1 LAALYVTS
9 LQAGV
14 GKTAVCAGLVKYLD
28 GEGRKVG
35 YFKPMVADIKEKA
48 AVDSDAAFIKKVLR
62 LKDAAADLS
71 PVIAGGAGLAGRI
84 KKAYDR
90 VARGKDV
97 VVIEGVWRQRPG
109 ARPVEAAYEVVKAL
123 KARVIAVEPYSE
135 ELVEADLSARY
146 RGFGESLLGV
156 VVNKVPVRRLE
167 MLSEQLSSGAGGVA
181 VLGVLPEDR
190 VLFGLT
196 VGEIARQ
203 VEGEILNDT
212 ARSGEVVESFMLGAM
227 VVDEGPLYFG
237 RKANKAAVLRS
248 NRPDMQLAALE
259 TSTRCLVLSGGVAPT
274 YPVITSAKDKGI
286 PIILTKGD
294 TGSVV
299 NSLEIALGK
308 PRFNQPKKLPRL
320 LQIMEKHFD
329 YKAVEQGLGLK

>member
-9 LQAGV
+9 LQAGA
-14 GKTAVCAGLVKYLD
+14 GKTAVCAGLARHLD

-35 YFKPMVADIKEKA
+35 YFKPMVADIREKA
-48 AVDSDAAFIKKVLR
+48 AVDSDAVFIKKVLR

-71 PVIAGGAGLAGRI
+71 PVIAGGGGLARNI
-84 KKAYDR
+84 KKAYDK

-97 VVIEGVWRQRPG
+97 VVVEGVWRLRPG
-109 ARPVEAAYEVVKAL
+109 ARPVEAACEVVEAL
-123 KARVIAVEPYSE
+123 GAKVIAVEPYSE
-135 ELVEADLSARY
+135 DITAASLSARY

-156 VVNKVPVRRLE
+156 VVNRVPVRRLE
-167 MLSEQLSSGAGGVA
+167 TVSERLSGGG

-196 VGEIARQ
+196 VGEIAERL
-203 VEGEILNDT
+203 EGEILNDA

-274 YPVITSAKDKGI
+274 YPVITSARDKGI
-286 PIILTKGD
+286 PIILTRND

-299 NSLEIALGK
+299 NTLEIALGK

-329 YKAVEQGLGLK
+329 FQAVEQGLGL

>member
-9 LQAGV
+9 LQAGA
-14 GKTAVCAGLVKYLD
+14 GKTAVCAGLARHLD

-35 YFKPMVADIKEKA
+35 YFKPMVADIREKA
-48 AVDSDAAFIKKVLR
+48 AVDSDAVFIRKALR

-71 PVIAGGAGLAGRI
+71 PVIDRGDGLAGRI
-84 KKAYDR
+84 KQAYDK
-90 VARGKDV
+90 VARDKDV
-97 VVIEGVWRQRPG
+97 VIVEGVWRIRPG
-109 ARPVEAAYEVVKAL
+109 AKPVEAACEVVEAL
-123 KARVIAVEPYSE
+123 GAKVIVVEPYSE
-135 ELVEADLSARY
+135 ELAETDLSAKY

-167 MLSEQLSSGAGGVA
+167 MLSEQLSSGAGEVV

-196 VGEIARQ
+196 VGEIAQQ
-203 VEGEILNDT
+203 VEGEILND
-212 ARSGEVVESFMLGAM
+212 AGKSKEVVESFMLGAM

-237 RKANKAAVLRS
+237 RMANKAAVLRG

-286 PIILTKGD
+286 PIILAKGD
-294 TGSVV
+294 TGSIV
-299 NSLEIALGK
+299 NTLEIALGK

-320 LQIMEKHFD
+320 LDIMEKHFD
-329 YKAVEQGLGLK
+329 YKAVEQGMGLK

>member
-1 LAALYVTS
+1 
-9 LQAGV
+9 
-14 GKTAVCAGLVKYLD
+14 
-28 GEGRKVG
+28 VG
-35 YFKPMVADIKEKA
+35 YFKPMVADIREKA
-48 AVDSDAAFIKKVLR
+48 AADSDAAFIKKALR
-62 LKDAAADLS
+62 LKETAVDLS
-71 PVIAGGAGLAGRI
+71 PVIAGGDGLAGRI
-84 KKAYDR
+84 KKAYDK
-90 VARGKDV
+90 VAKGKDV
-97 VVIEGVWRQRPG
+97 VIVEGVWRLRPG
-109 ARPVEAAYEVVKAL
+109 AKPVEAAYEVVKAL

-135 ELVEADLSARY
+135 EITADGLSAKY

-167 MLSEQLSSGAGGVA
+167 TLLEQLSSGAGEAA

-196 VGEIARQ
+196 VGEIAERL
-203 VEGEILNDT
+203 EGEILNDA

-237 RKANKAAVLRS
+237 RLANKAAVLRS

-259 TSTRCLVLSGGVAPT
+259 TSTKCLVLSGGVAPT
-274 YPVITSAKDKGI
+274 YPVITSARDKGI
-286 PIILTKGD
+286 PIILTGGD

-299 NSLEIALGK
+299 NTLEMALGK
-308 PRFNQPKKLPRL
+308 PRFNQPKKLPHL

-329 YKAVEQGLGLK
+329 FKAVEQGLDLK